1 MLVDMIGVATIGFFT
16 RLLVL
21 VLVPLIL
28 IPAIMILVFGCLWL
42 ADRRDFSDNEEPR
55 QRRAIYRLK
64 SWRLLL
70 FTIFLV
76 YPGIN
81 ITFIH
86 PCHCTFINTTILL
99 NVH

>member
-1 MLVDMIGVATIGFFT
+1 MQCVASIGFFT

-21 VLVPLIL
+21 VLVPLVL
-28 IPAIMILVFGCLWL
+28 LPTIMLVVFGCLWA

-76 YPGIN
+76 YPGVSSG
-81 ITFIH
+81 
-86 PCHCTFINTTILL
+86 TISMF
-99 NVH
+99 VW